1 MKSKILS
8 NYHNH
13 TYLCKHAEGKPDD
26 YAKLA
31 IKLGYHTIAITDHG
45 PLIDEILKNF
55 HTRRMTMQQYYDDY
69 LPQLE
74 EAVIG
79 NPQIKVLKGLEI
91 EYFKEMEDVYRK
103 YLQDLDFLILG
114 EHYFHH
120 LGRYYNVY
128 EPMDEDA
135 LEDYTNDVIEGIESG
150 FFKIVAHP
158 DIFYW
163 NYERWDEKCEACA
176 TRIIKAA
183 IANKV
188 ILEINANG
196 IRNSLNKNKLRQL
209 ADGYIDYAYPT
220 IHFWRIAKKLNA
232 PVIINDDCHYFKN
245 LKDDATI
252 SAYELAEDLELEIVD
267 HLLK

>member
-1 MKSKILS
+1 MKLKIRS

-13 TYLCKHAEGKPDD
+13 TYLCKHAEGTPDD

-31 IKLGYHTIAITDHG
+31 LKNGYHTIAITDHG
-45 PLIDEILKNF
+45 PLTDEILKNF
-55 HTRRMTMQQYYDDY
+55 HTRRMTMKQYHEDY

-74 EAVIG
+74 EAVVG

-91 EYFKEMEDVYRK
+91 EYFKEMEDYYRA
-103 YLQDLDFLILG
+103 YLKDLDFLVLG

-128 EPMDEDA
+128 EKMDKDA
-135 LEDYTNDVIEGIESG
+135 LEAYTRDVIAGIESG

-163 NYERWDEKCEACA
+163 NYPSWDQKCDECA
-176 TRIIKAA
+176 RRIILAA
-183 IANKV
+183 ISNNV
-188 ILEINANG
+188 VLEINANG
-196 IRNSLNKNKLRQL
+196 IRNSMKKGKIRQEEN
-209 ADGYIDYAYPT
+209 GYLDYAYPT
-220 IHFWRIAKKLNA
+220 IHFWKLAKELGA
-232 PVIINDDCHYFKN
+232 PVMINDDSHFFKN
-245 LKDDATI
+245 FNDDATQT
-252 SAYELAEDLELEIVD
+252 AYEIAEDLELEIID